1 MLIIYDAK
9 GITEWSKMQKCWN
22 KLAVEA
28 GFSGIYYVSTIKYEN
43 EIEITSNMNFDAQF
57 EYQPTY
63 ALSRGNFLNYA
74 WYANIKRV
82 VCRDIIHRPCVLN
95 YDKV

>member
-28 GFSGIYYVSTIKYEN
+28 GFSGIY
-43 EIEITSNMNFDAQF
+43 
-57 EYQPTY
+57 
-63 ALSRGNFLNYA
+63 
-74 WYANIKRV
+74 
-82 VCRDIIHRPCVLN
+82 
-95 YDKV
+95 